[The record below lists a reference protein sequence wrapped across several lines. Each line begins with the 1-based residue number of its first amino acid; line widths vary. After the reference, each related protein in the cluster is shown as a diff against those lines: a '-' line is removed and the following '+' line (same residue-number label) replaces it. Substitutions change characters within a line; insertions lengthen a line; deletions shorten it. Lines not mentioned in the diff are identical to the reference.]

1 MTKNHQHLVVQCIQR
16 VRWSELSDIFQAM
29 SVAFCYVSLN
39 AELRKIWWRKTVKKG
54 MGYTSKHR
62 AKYSAL
68 MELFLGVDDIQ
79 SNDYVF

>member
-1 MTKNHQHLVVQCIQR
+1 
-16 VRWSELSDIFQAM
+16 M

-39 AELRKIWWRKTVKKG
+39 AELRKIWWRKTVKKR

-68 MELFLGVDDIQ
+68 IELFLGVDDIQ